1 MSRGISGNSPLL
13 SSCLFSQQADFNGIG
28 YIRKAVSLQ
37 YYSILN
43 LILRGKGGDRGV
55 YLCEC
60 VQCFPPLY
68 YFKMQLLKGQLMHIL
83 LCFLGQQNQSMLSTK
98 LLR

>member
-43 LILRGKGGDRGV
+43 LILRERVETEVCIYVSVCNAFLLYIISKCS
-55 YLCEC
+55 YLK
-60 VQCFPPLY
+60 V
-68 YFKMQLLKGQLMHIL
+68 
-83 LCFLGQQNQSMLSTK
+83 S
-98 LLR
+98 